1 MLIFDLDGTLIH
13 SNHIWVNVQKE
24 FLKKRKLNYT
34 PAYERGIAY
43 GTLPECAVFA
53 KDHLGLTVSCE
64 EIVQEW
70 AELIGSSYAQAELKP
85 YVREY
90 LERQCE
96 KGQSMAVFTAA
107 PEECCQAAL
116 DANGIAG
123 CFSRI
128 VYVQDIGMDKASPAA
143 FKKLVGLL
151 DIVPRECTYFDDS
164 YLVCKAAK
172 DTGMAV
178 IGIKDDY
185 FQESAAEMK
194 ALCDRY
200 IASYQELL

>member
-13 SNHIWVNVQKE
+13 SNHIWVSVQKK
-24 FLKKRKLNYT
+24 FLKRRKLTYT

-43 GTLPECAVFA
+43 GTLSECAVFA

-70 AELIGSSYAQAELKP
+70 TELIGGSYAQAELKP
-85 YVREY
+85 YAREY
-90 LERQCE
+90 LERQWE
-96 KGQSMAVFTAA
+96 KGRPMAIFTAA
-107 PEECCQAAL
+107 PAECCRAAL

-123 CFSRI
+123 FFSRI
-128 VYVQDIGMDKASPAA
+128 VYVQDLCEDKASSAA
-143 FKKLVGLL
+143 FEKLIRLL
-151 DIVPRECTYFDDS
+151 DVSPQECTYFDDS
-164 YLVCKAAK
+164 YRVCKAAK
-172 DTGMAV
+172 DTGMTV

-185 FQESAAEMK
+185 FQESAAEME